1 MWAVAVAL
9 LFLQAADP
17 YAAGTKAL
25 EEGRYE
31 AAVTAFTAAVAA
43 DAKDYAAHFHLA
55 LAYSL
60 LHRDAEGIAEYRKTL
75 ELHPGL
81 YEAELNGG
89 ILLLRFQRFLEGYP
103 LGRSLRLVVAIS
115 AACGLATAPIGW
127 LQFHSVQLLTVPA
140 NALAAPAVAPLL
152 GLALAAAAVAPFSTS
167 AAAALAWLNGWCAA
181 YLVAVARLVG
191 GLPIAQVKS
200 TRVLLVLLSGALL
213 AAAYACPSRWQQ
225 S

>member
-60 LHRDAEGIAEYRKTL
+60 LHRDAEAIAEYRKTL

-89 ILLLRFQRFLEGYP
+89 ILLLRTKE
-103 LGRSLRLVVAIS
+103 
-115 AACGLATAPIGW
+115 
-127 LQFHSVQLLTVPA
+127 PA
-140 NALAAPAVAPLL
+140 EALPLL
-152 GLALAAAAVAPFSTS
+152 EHASTQKPAEFRPRYYLAEAQLQTRAFDKAEASF
-167 AAAALAWLNGWCAA
+167 AAALS
-181 YLVAVARLVG
+181 
-191 GLPIAQVKS
+191 I
-200 TRVLLVLLSGALL
+200 
-213 AAAYACPSRWQQ
+213 
-225 S
+225 